1 MSDSPY
7 RNLNQKEWEALE
19 ARLSILRQPATAEQV
34 NRYFREQWGNCQPG
48 SSVPCES
55 QSEYFGLNQ

>member
-7 RNLNQKEWEALE
+7 RNLNQQEWEALE
-19 ARLSILRQPATAEQV
+19 ARLAVLRQPANVDQV
-34 NRYFREQWGNCQPG
+34 ARQLQRQQGCQPG